1 MAAWRWKANRDRAPK
16 SGCFCPVRIRGPCMA
31 IKDILIVDD
40 DPLVCESLKEML
52 ILEGYRADGV
62 LDGQA
67 ALAKIRDDHYQLI
80 LSDIQ
85 MPGLNGIELLKELKG
100 RSPDTTVIFIT
111 GHGHIAGAVEA
122 IKLGAYDYITK
133 PIDDLRLKLTINHAL
148 EQKKLQ
154 ASYNSLRQRLR
165 PWSLDENLVFGDR
178 KMDQLLEMV
187 HTIADTM
194 ATVLVTGESGTGKT
208 MLAHYIHSHSHR
220 RQGPFVK
227 ISCGSLSET
236 LLESELF
243 GHVRGSFT
251 GAIRDKKGKF
261 EEANGG
267 SIFLDDIN
275 SASPNLQIKF
285 LRVLQEKVI
294 ERVGSNV
301 PIQTDVRIITA
312 TNTSLQDE
320 VARQNFREDL
330 YYRIN
335 VVSFTIPPLRER
347 LSDIEPLANHF
358 ISQFNQIHHREIKGI
373 SKSALQICL
382 QYPWPGNVREL
393 ENVIERAV
401 ILSPGEFIV
410 PESLPANLRESQ
422 PATSGDAVAHLTLG
436 EAMDQAEKQVILQT
450 LESFSWNRQ
459 RSARTLGI
467 SRTTLFNKMRRFQLV
482 DPRRSSS
489 VSLVDST

>member
-1 MAAWRWKANRDRAPK
+1 MAN
-16 SGCFCPVRIRGPCMA
+16 
-31 IKDILIVDD
+31 KDVLVVDD
-40 DPLVCESLKEML
+40 DVLVCESLKEML
-52 ILEGYRADGV
+52 LLEGFNADAV

-67 ALAKIRDDHYQLI
+67 ALAKIKEDHYQVV

-85 MPGLNGIELLKELKG
+85 MPGLNGLELLKELKG

-122 IKLGAYDYITK
+122 IKLGAYDYIVK
-133 PIDDLRLKLTINHAL
+133 PIDDLRLKLTIGHAL

-154 ASYNSLRQRLR
+154 ASYEDLKKRVK
-165 PWSLDENLVFGDR
+165 PWNLDEHLVFSDR
-178 KMDQLLEMV
+178 KMDQLLGLV

-194 ATVLVTGESGTGKT
+194 ATVLITGESGTGKS
-208 MLAHYIHSHSHR
+208 MLAHYIHQHSSR
-220 RQGPFVK
+220 REGPFVM

-261 EEANGG
+261 EEAHGG
-267 SIFLDDIN
+267 TIFMDDIN

-294 ERVGSNV
+294 ERVGGNV
-301 PIQTDVRIITA
+301 PIATDVRIITA
-312 TNTSLQDE
+312 TNASLQDE
-320 VARQNFREDL
+320 VAKQNFREDL

-335 VVSFTIPPLRER
+335 VVSFTIPPLRDR

-358 ISQFNQIHHREIKGI
+358 ISQFNRVHHTEIKGI
-373 SKSALQICL
+373 SKSALQVCL

-410 PESLPANLRESQ
+410 PESLPANIRESR
-422 PATSGDAVAHLTLG
+422 PATSGETLKHLTLE
-436 EAMDQAEKQVILQT
+436 EAMERSEKQIILET
-450 LESFSWNRQ
+450 LESFNWNRQ
-459 RSARTLGI
+459 LSARTLGV
-467 SRTTLFNKMRRFQLV
+467 SRTTLFNKMRRLDLV
-482 DPRRSSS
+482 DPRRSAPE
-489 VSLVDST
+489 SLAAPTSAQSR

>member
-1 MAAWRWKANRDRAPK
+1 
-16 SGCFCPVRIRGPCMA
+16 
-31 IKDILIVDD
+31 
-40 DPLVCESLKEML
+40 
-52 ILEGYRADGV
+52 
-62 LDGQA
+62 
-67 ALAKIRDDHYQLI
+67 
-80 LSDIQ
+80 
-85 MPGLNGIELLKELKG
+85 
-100 RSPDTTVIFIT
+100 
-111 GHGHIAGAVEA
+111 
-122 IKLGAYDYITK
+122 
-133 PIDDLRLKLTINHAL
+133 
-148 EQKKLQ
+148 
-154 ASYNSLRQRLR
+154 
-165 PWSLDENLVFGDR
+165 
-178 KMDQLLEMV
+178 MV

-194 ATVLVTGESGTGKT
+194 ATVLITGESGTGKS
-208 MLAHYIHSHSHR
+208 MLAHYIHTHSHR
-220 RQGPFVK
+220 REGPFVK

-267 SIFLDDIN
+267 TIFLDDIN

-285 LRVLQEKVI
+285 LRVLQEKII
-294 ERVGSNV
+294 EPVGGNV

-320 VARQNFREDL
+320 VAKQNFREDL

-335 VVSFTIPPLRER
+335 VVSFTIPPLRDR

-358 ISQFNQIHHREIKGI
+358 INQFNRVHHREIKAI

-410 PESLPANLRESQ
+410 PESLPANIREIR
-422 PATSGDAVAHLTLG
+422 PATSGESFKHLTLE
-436 EAMDQAEKQVILQT
+436 EAMERAEKQIILET

-459 RSARTLGI
+459 LSARTLGV
-467 SRTTLFNKMRRFQLV
+467 SRTTLFNKMRRLQLV
-482 DPRRSSS
+482 DPRRSSPE
-489 VSLVDST
+489 SLTESTFQSRVGRDGAGGPSYSRAVPADNRLSSMVPTKCRPDGLPSRRLFAYSSGGAGGRRKIAAPVAVT

>member
-1 MAAWRWKANRDRAPK
+1 MA
-16 SGCFCPVRIRGPCMA
+16 S
-31 IKDILIVDD
+31 KDLLIVDD
-40 DPLVCESLKEML
+40 DSLVCESLKEML
-52 ILEGYRADGV
+52 ILDGFSVDAV
-62 LDGQA
+62 LNGQA
-67 ALAKIRDDHYQLI
+67 AIDKIRESQYKLI

-85 MPGLNGIELLKELKG
+85 MPGLDGLELLKELKG
-100 RSPDTTVIFIT
+100 RAPDTTVIFIT

-148 EQKKLQ
+148 EQKNLQ
-154 ASYNSLRQRLR
+154 ASYNTLKKRLK
-165 PWSLDENLVFGDR
+165 PWALDETLVFGDR
-178 KMDQLLEMV
+178 KMDRLLEMV

-194 ATVLVTGESGTGKT
+194 ATVLITGESGTGKT
-208 MLAHYIHSHSHR
+208 MLARYIHDHSHR
-220 RQGPFVK
+220 REEPFVK

-267 SIFLDDIN
+267 TIFLDDIN
-275 SASPNLQIKF
+275 SASPNLQVKF

-294 ERVGSNV
+294 ERVGGNI
-301 PIQTDVRIITA
+301 PTPTDVRIITA
-312 TNTSLQDE
+312 TNTNLQDE
-320 VARQNFREDL
+320 VTKQNFREDL

-335 VVSFTIPPLRER
+335 VVSFTIPPLRDR
-347 LSDIEPLANHF
+347 LSDIEPLVTHF
-358 ISQFNQIHHREIKGI
+358 IDQFNKIHHKDIKAI

-382 QYPWPGNVREL
+382 QYAWPGNVREL

-410 PESLPANLRESQ
+410 PESLPANIRETR
-422 PATSGDAVAHLTLG
+422 PVAPRDTLKNLTLE
-436 EAMDQAEKQVILQT
+436 EALDVAEKEIILNT
-450 LESFSWNRQ
+450 LESLSWNRQ
-459 RSARTLGI
+459 LSARTLGI
-467 SRTTLFNKMRRFQLV
+467 SRTTLFNKMRRFNLV
-482 DPRRSSS
+482 DPRRPGVESLASPPSSRS
-489 VSLVDST
+489 

>member
-1 MAAWRWKANRDRAPK
+1 MAN
-16 SGCFCPVRIRGPCMA
+16 
-31 IKDILIVDD
+31 KDILIVDD
-40 DPLVCESLKEML
+40 DALVCESLKEML
-52 ILEGYRADGV
+52 VLEGFSADGV
-62 LDGQA
+62 LDGQSA
-67 ALAKIRDDHYQLI
+67 MAKIQDDHYQVI

-85 MPGLNGIELLKELKG
+85 MSGLNGIELLKELKG

-133 PIDDLRLKLTINHAL
+133 PIDDMRLKITIKHAL
-148 EQKKLQ
+148 EQKKLE
-154 ASYNSLRQRLR
+154 ASYNSLKQRLR

-194 ATVLVTGESGTGKT
+194 ATVLITGESGTGKT
-208 MLAHYIHSHSHR
+208 MLAHYIHRHSHR
-220 RQGPFVK
+220 REQPFVK

-267 SIFLDDIN
+267 TIFLDDIN
-275 SASPNLQIKF
+275 SASANLQIKL

-294 ERVGSNV
+294 ERVGGNV

-312 TNTSLQDE
+312 TNTSLQEE
-320 VARQNFREDL
+320 VAGQHFREDL

-335 VVSFTIPPLRER
+335 VVSFTIPPLRDR

-358 ISQFNQIHHREIKGI
+358 IRKFNQIHHREIKGI
-373 SKSALQICL
+373 SKSALQVCL
-382 QYPWPGNVREL
+382 QYPWPGNIREL

-410 PESLPANLRESQ
+410 PESLPANIRENI
-422 PATSGDAVAHLTLG
+422 PATSIEAVKYLTL
-436 EAMDQAEKQVILQT
+436 EELMARAEKQVILET

-459 RSARTLGI
+459 LSARTLGI

-482 DPRRSSS
+482 DPRRSSAA
-489 VSLVDST
+489 SLTE

>member
-1 MAAWRWKANRDRAPK
+1 MAN
-16 SGCFCPVRIRGPCMA
+16 
-31 IKDILIVDD
+31 KDVLIVDD
-40 DPLVCESLKEML
+40 DALVCESLKEML
-52 ILEGYRADGV
+52 ILEGFSADAV
-62 LDGQA
+62 LDGQT
-67 ALAKIRDDHYQLI
+67 ALAKIRDDNYEVI

-85 MPGLNGIELLKELKG
+85 MAGLNGIELLKELKG
-100 RSPDTTVIFIT
+100 RSPDTTVILIT

-133 PIDDLRLKLTINHAL
+133 PIDDLRLKLTIRHAL
-148 EQKKLQ
+148 EQKKLR
-154 ASYNSLRQRLR
+154 ASYDSLKKRLK
-165 PWSLDENLVFGDR
+165 PWSLDENLVFRDR

-194 ATVLVTGESGTGKT
+194 ATVLITGESGTGKT
-208 MLAHYIHSHSHR
+208 MLAHYVHTHSHR
-220 RQGPFVK
+220 REGPFVK

-267 SIFLDDIN
+267 TIFLDDIN
-275 SASPNLQIKF
+275 SASPNLQIKL

-294 ERVGSNV
+294 EPVGGNV

-320 VARQNFREDL
+320 VAKQNFREDL

-335 VVSFTIPPLRER
+335 VVSFTIPPLRDR
-347 LSDIEPLANHF
+347 LSDIEPLATHF
-358 ISQFNQIHHREIKGI
+358 ISRFNQIHHREIKGI
-373 SKSALQICL
+373 SKSALQVCL

-410 PESLPANLRESQ
+410 PESLPANVRECK
-422 PATSGDAVAHLTLG
+422 PATSGEALRHLTLE
-436 EAMDQAEKQVILQT
+436 EAMDRAERQIILEI

-459 RSARTLGI
+459 LSARTLGV

-482 DPRRSSS
+482 DPRRSSPEKPPE
-489 VSLVDST
+489 STSA